1 MPSCTSCTLVSP
13 LAGPTSLSYPSLH
26 WHIGCTGCTMLS
38 YPLPCGGAMLSHYA
52 MPLRCSATVLNHY
65 IMPLRCYA
73 TSGSVLCHYG
83 SLPVA
88 VAAADGQRP
97 HALLLYPMLHLH
109 WAQFNPC
116 CTAVHCMH
124 QRHVPGT
131 RCRTVQ
137 ATQCQCTAG
146 ASSTTSSQAG
156 QITGT
161 PAPSQGGRGQMNTS
175 GFDRLLLYKRTTGS
189 DGWISLPTFVWFQLI
204 QVLPSIRL

>member
-1 MPSCTSCTLVSP
+1 MVGDKYKPSVSFCP
-13 LAGPTSLSYPSLH
+13 RAGFSTAGPTSLSYPSLLCHALVAQVALYYPSLLCH
-26 WHIGCTGCTMLS
+26 WLS
-38 YPLPCGGAMLSHYA
+38 YPLLCSGAMLSHYSMPPCLTIMPCHYA
-52 MPLRCSATVLNHY
+52 MPPVALCFATAVLCQWRCAL
-65 IMPLRCYA
+65 PLFYA
-73 TSGSVLCHYG
+73 TMLCHYG
-83 SLPVA
+83 ALPVA

-137 ATQCQCTAG
+137 ATQCQCTVS
-146 ASSTTSSQAG
+146 ASSTTSSHAG

-161 PAPSQGGRGQMNTS
+161 PAPSQGGE
-175 GFDRLLLYKRTTGS
+175 DR
-189 DGWISLPTFVWFQLI
+189 
-204 QVLPSIRL
+204 

>member
-1 MPSCTSCTLVSP
+1 MVGDKYKPSVSFCP
-13 LAGPTSLSYPSLH
+13 RLGFSTAGPTSLSYPSLLC
-26 WHIGCTGCTMLS
+26 HIGCTSCTILS
-38 YPLPCGGAMLSHYA
+38 FFALPLVVLSFAVQWRYA
-52 MPLRCSATVLNHY
+52 FPLFYATVLNHY
-65 IMPLRCYA
+65 AIMPLCYA
-73 TSGSVLCHYG
+73 TGGSVLCHYG
-83 SLPVA
+83 ALPVA

-137 ATQCQCTAG
+137 ATHCQCTAG

-161 PAPSQGGRGQMNTS
+161 PAPSQRGGE
-175 GFDRLLLYKRTTGS
+175 DR
-189 DGWISLPTFVWFQLI
+189 
-204 QVLPSIRL
+204 